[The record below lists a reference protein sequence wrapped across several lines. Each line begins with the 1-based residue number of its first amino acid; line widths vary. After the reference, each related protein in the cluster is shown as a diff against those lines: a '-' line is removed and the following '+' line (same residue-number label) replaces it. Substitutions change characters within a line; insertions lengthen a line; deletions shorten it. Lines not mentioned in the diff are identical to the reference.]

1 MSTAPVLPA
10 PYDSTPSPHVLRP
23 QSATQNL
30 VRREVRALLAESA
43 AFRQLPPADR
53 MSLEHHLSKVA
64 GYAAECIR
72 DDWASSQRLGQVPVA
87 VERPARTAAG
97 GRALAAAD
105 DFAPAAAN
113 QIGRVTEATLRA
125 LSFPDFVADLIQGS
139 FTAIVNSSI
148 QQMEAYTRLLEDV
161 AKTVDQFMADY
172 ITDNQARDWLVA
184 TYPAQI
190 RLADGEPRLE
200 STEGAE
206 DAPPPNWRE
215 SLLLPDDVSPG
226 DGDAYEEV
234 LVPAARRKLAQNRL
248 QTLSTLVLMGI
259 NRIIVTGGKIRATM
273 AFHVDT
279 TDRAAQQHAS
289 DFDFRTGAS
298 GSVGFGPWS
307 ASASVSVGYVTS
319 NRSQSLS
326 ELNVAADLT
335 GEVEIHFKSDVIP
348 AERFIDGGK
357 VDTIRGNTAIP
368 AANEPTWGDSV
379 TTRAPI
385 TPRVAPPPITPS
397 FAPAAPPLP
406 APPTT
411 PPATPSAAPAT
422 PPAPAPAPAPAAAP
436 VPAPAAAPAPAP
448 ETTTAPA
455 PAAAAPAPAP
465 ATPSQTAVA
474 EGAAA

>member
-1 MSTAPVLPA
+1 MSAERRVASAASAAPVLPA
-10 PYDSTPSPHVLRP
+10 PYDSTPSPHMLRP

-30 VRREVRALLAESA
+30 VRREVHALLSQSA
-43 AFRQLPPADR
+43 AFRKLPSADR

-87 VERPARTAAG
+87 VQRPVSTAVSS
-97 GRALAAAD
+97 RALAAAD

-113 QIGRVTEATLRA
+113 QIGRVTRATLRA
-125 LSFPDFVADLIQGS
+125 LSFPDFVADLIRSS

-161 AKTVDQFMADY
+161 AKTVDQFMVDY

-226 DGDAYEEV
+226 DSDAYEEV
-234 LVPAARRKLAQNRL
+234 LVPAARRKLAQSRL

-279 TDRAAQQHAS
+279 TDLDAQQHAT

-298 GSVGFGPWS
+298 GSFGFGPWS
-307 ASASVSVGYVTS
+307 VSASMSVGYVKS
-319 NRSQSLS
+319 DRSQNLS
-326 ELNVAADLT
+326 ELNASADLT
-335 GEVEIHFKSDVIP
+335 GEVEIHFTSDVIP

-357 VDTIRGNTAIP
+357 VDTIRGNTAVP

-379 TTRAPI
+379 ATRAPI
-385 TPRVAPPPITPS
+385 TPRVEPPPITPT
-397 FAPAAPPLP
+397 FAPAAP
-406 APPTT
+406 A
-411 PPATPSAAPAT
+411 ATQ
-422 PPAPAPAPAPAAAP
+422 APAAP
-436 VPAPAAAPAPAP
+436 
-448 ETTTAPA
+448 T
-455 PAAAAPAPAP
+455 PAAAAPSPTPA
-465 ATPSQTAVA
+465 AD
-474 EGAAA
+474 GAAA